1 VGNPVSPNASIEEL
15 RMTSDS
21 YDILRRA
28 VVEALGLRPTPE
40 RRRQIAADLRAL
52 AEQQTRM
59 AERVEARGPN
69 GEPAPQ
75 CRRPAGMYVR
85 IRHEPDPR
93 TGARRIRLLL
103 GKQAWFELGS
113 PERILVQPTGPEIW
127 IVATRAASGLPIETG
142 VGLPGCLAPPGTPLD
157 RLPPG
162 RYAVTLRAG
171 ALVIGS
177 REEQAERERQH

>member
-1 VGNPVSPNASIEEL
+1 MNN
-15 RMTSDS
+15 DS

-28 VVEALGLRPTPE
+28 VIEALGPRPTPE

-59 AERVEARGPN
+59 AERVEARGPD

-75 CRRPAGMYVR
+75 CRRPAGMYARV
-85 IRHEPDPR
+85 RHEPDPL

-113 PERILVQPTGPEIW
+113 PERVLVQPAGAEIW
-127 IVATRAASGLPIETG
+127 IVPTRAASGLRVETG
-142 VGLPGCLAPPGTPLD
+142 IGLPGCLTPPGTPLD
-157 RLPPG
+157 GLAPG
-162 RYAVTLRAG
+162 RYSVTLRAG
-171 ALVIGS
+171 ALVLGA
-177 REEQAERERQH
+177 REEEARR